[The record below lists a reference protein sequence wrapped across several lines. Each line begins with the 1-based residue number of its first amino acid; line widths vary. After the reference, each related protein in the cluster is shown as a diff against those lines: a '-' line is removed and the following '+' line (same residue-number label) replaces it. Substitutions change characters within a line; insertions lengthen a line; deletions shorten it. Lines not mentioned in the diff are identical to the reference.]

1 MNTKKYALQALV
13 VFGIAF
19 IVSVVVTYLYNL
31 ILHNLGVVNWQTS
44 ITLAIVLAIVIPWVE
59 RRRIV

>member
-1 MNTKKYALQALV
+1 MNTKKYALHALV

-59 RRRIV
+59 RRKVV